1 MRRLVFA
8 LRFERLT
15 GRLARPSA
23 NNCGSFPARLALTP
37 QVNSPRNHGRR
48 RWAVLGVGFLVMAS
62 GFALRNG
69 FSVFYPAIVDDFGWT
84 RGGTAVMFSL
94 SILVY
99 GLLSPFVGGLID
111 RFKPRYVVATGMVI
125 LTISI
130 GLCAFATQQWHF
142 YLLFG
147 VVAACGVAMIGITP
161 MAAIITPWF
170 GRKRGFVFAILGS
183 GFGVSLV
190 SASLVQH
197 LVTTFGWQSSFIIT
211 AATVAAISIPLVF
224 IVIRRAPGIA
234 PSGARTTGSS
244 KQYKVDTRTGT
255 TEAGWRSIDW
265 TLKRAMRTP
274 QFWML
279 WVAGFCQLGLA
290 EKVAIA
296 HQVYFFQDA
305 GYTPLAAASVY
316 SIFGATF
323 VVGNLASSLSDRL
336 GREKVYLPGCAL
348 ALGGAILLFFIRDGG
363 DPWMAYVFAVA
374 FGAGMGMLPP
384 VLFAAVADLFHG
396 KSYGAIQGMV
406 TLGFSVGGA
415 ISPWLAGY
423 LHDITGSYDSTLIML
438 VGALAASGLLVALAA
453 PRRISPVD

>member
-1 MRRLVFA
+1 MA
-8 LRFERLT
+8 T
-15 GRLARPSA
+15 
-23 NNCGSFPARLALTP
+23 
-37 QVNSPRNHGRR
+37 QVNSPPNHGRR

-69 FSVFYPAIVDDFGWT
+69 FSVFYPVIVDDFGWT

-99 GLLSPFVGGLID
+99 GLLSPLVGGLVD
-111 RFKPRYVVATGMVI
+111 RVKPRYVVATGMAI
-125 LTISI
+125 LTASI
-130 GLCAFATQQWHF
+130 GMCALATQPWHF

-170 GRKRGFVFAILGS
+170 GRKRGVVFAILGS

-190 SASLVQH
+190 SASVVQY
-197 LVTTFGWQSSFIIT
+197 LITTFGWQSSFIIT
-211 AATVAAISIPLVF
+211 AVAVAAISIPLVF
-224 IVIRRAPGIA
+224 IVIRRAPTIA
-234 PSGARTTGSS
+234 PPGAQTAASNQQGET
-244 KQYKVDTRTGT
+244 DTGT
-255 TEAGWRSIDW
+255 GTNVAGWRSTDW

-305 GYTPLAAASVY
+305 GYSPIAAASVY
-316 SIFGATF
+316 SVFGATF

-336 GREKVYLPGCAL
+336 GRERVYLPGCAL
-348 ALGGAILLFFIRDGG
+348 ALGGAILLFFIRDAGA
-363 DPWMAYVFAVA
+363 PWMAYVFAVA

-406 TLGFSVGGA
+406 TLGFSAGGA

-423 LHDITGSYDSTLIML
+423 MHDITGSYDATIIML
-438 VGALAASGLLVALAA
+438 VGALAASGLLVALSA
-453 PRRISPVD
+453 PRRISPVH